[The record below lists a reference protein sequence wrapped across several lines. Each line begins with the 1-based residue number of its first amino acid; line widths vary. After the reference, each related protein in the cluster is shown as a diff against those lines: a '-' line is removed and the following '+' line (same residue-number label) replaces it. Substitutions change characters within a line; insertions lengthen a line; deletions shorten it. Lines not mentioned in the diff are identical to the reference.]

1 MTWQGVA
8 TSVVALAAFCTA
20 LGVLSRL
27 KPMKWLWRQN
37 VKDPLSGWLREVV
50 DERLEHKLQP
60 IRYQLETNGG
70 QSLKDAISRVEVTAN
85 KLTESVEQLTKND
98 VVEMTHIDSIDSAVA
113 LHIDKFH
120 TKET

>member
-70 QSLKDAISRVEVTAN
+70 QSIKDAIGRLEVGQATLLEAHTSSD
-85 KLTESVEQLTKND
+85 KALAI
-98 VVEMTHIDSIDSAVA
+98 HIE
-113 LHIDKFH
+113 KFH
-120 TKET
+120 PSKET

>member
-60 IRYQLETNGG
+60 IRYQLETNNG
-70 QSLKDAISRVEVTAN
+70 SSIKDAISRVEATTD
-85 KLTESVEQLTKND
+85 KLTAAVERLTKSD
-98 VVEMTHIDSIDSAVA
+98 VVKKTHIDSIDAAVA